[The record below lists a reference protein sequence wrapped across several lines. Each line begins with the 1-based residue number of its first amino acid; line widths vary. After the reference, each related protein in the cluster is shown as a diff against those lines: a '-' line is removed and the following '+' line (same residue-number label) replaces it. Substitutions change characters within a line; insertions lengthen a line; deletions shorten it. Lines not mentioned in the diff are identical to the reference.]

1 MCEEV
6 FTNGRAV
13 LECGIFTF
21 YYKIIHW
28 INPMMLCVL
37 YSWIYVIYKIMRF
50 FLQKRPQLGA
60 WKTLVSKI
68 PIPIL
73 SDL

>member
-1 MCEEV
+1 
-6 FTNGRAV
+6 
-13 LECGIFTF
+13 
-21 YYKIIHW
+21 
-28 INPMMLCVL
+28 MMLCVL
-37 YSWIYVIYKIMRF
+37 YSWIYVIYKIMRFF

>member
-1 MCEEV
+1 
-6 FTNGRAV
+6 
-13 LECGIFTF
+13 
-21 YYKIIHW
+21 
-28 INPMMLCVL
+28 MMLCVL